1 MGKGVDRKKC
11 EQQLGSLAEQRSWG
25 RPHVSYSSSQEAEG
39 QHWAL
44 LSVTE
49 TGPEGMARS
58 CARGGVR
65 CQKSVLHQLAMGME
79 HASQSSCHGLKL
91 LEFEELLDNA
101 LRHWVSM
108 LDGPMWN
115 QKLDSMILESLPAQ
129 GEEGKI
135 EFTADKEW
143 NIWNEGNSSNKN
155 DYFLILKTPGISAS
169 STSANSSQTTLEL
182 YQLLP
187 SSAKISLFC
196 NTWVFLSWNF
206 FLLLAIKKNS
216 SLLTV
221 L

>member
-1 MGKGVDRKKC
+1 M
-11 EQQLGSLAEQRSWG
+11 
-25 RPHVSYSSSQEAEG
+25 
-39 QHWAL
+39 
-44 LSVTE
+44 TE
-49 TGPEGMARS
+49 TGPEGMAQS

-129 GEEGKI
+129 DILCHCPLVPTSQGEEGKI

-143 NIWNEGNSSNKN
+143 KIWNEGNSSNKN

-196 NTWVFLSWNF
+196 NT
-206 FLLLAIKKNS
+206 
-216 SLLTV
+216 
-221 L
+221 